1 MAKVGIIID
10 QQPNFLLRPCEHPE
24 IKMRRLNLYF
34 NATRPQNVLSIQTRK
49 RTSQLCCNSSSRKD
63 VNKIWGVDLKPSLL
77 ACEIPEAR
85 KFRAKI
91 KKRSFSRLPPKVL
104 NKAPRRSMKISPKHC
119 KIISTCDLGTKIL

>member
-1 MAKVGIIID
+1 MSKVGIIIE
-10 QQPNFLLRPCEHPE
+10 QQQKFSLRPCEHPE

-91 KKRSFSRLPPKVL
+91 EKIQGVFKKTLFFEIATQG
-104 NKAPRRSMKISPKHC
+104 AP
-119 KIISTCDLGTKIL
+119 